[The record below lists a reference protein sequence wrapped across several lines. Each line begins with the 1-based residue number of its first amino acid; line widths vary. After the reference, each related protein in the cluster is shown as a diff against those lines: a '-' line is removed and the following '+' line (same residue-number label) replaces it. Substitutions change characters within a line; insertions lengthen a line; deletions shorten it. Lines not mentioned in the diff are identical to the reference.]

1 MKKMFFMLVAAMMCS
16 MTMTAQSALEL
27 AKEQRKLN
35 EVNTKMLNQK
45 PTRDAKKQARKLK
58 KDGWVVPVGEK
69 TIEKQL
75 TESQLLGEELMVDET
90 GSPTRRYIQH
100 TASQV
105 AGTYNAGYAA
115 ARNAAIVEL
124 ASNLKTQVAAA
135 MQAKLDN
142 SQTSSINAVT
152 IDKFNERAKAI
163 VDASLTNTRA
173 VVAIYRVLRNNNYEV
188 QVRLAYDKKELA
200 ASLKRKMQQE
210 LEMEGDELND
220 LVDEVIK
227 GHI

>member
-1 MKKMFFMLVAAMMCS
+1 MKKIIFMLVAAMMCS

-35 EVNTKMLNQK
+35 EVNTKMLNEK
-45 PTRDAKKQARKLK
+45 PTKDAKKQARQLK
-58 KDGWVVPVGEK
+58 KDGWLVPVGEK
-69 TIEKQL
+69 AIEKQL

-124 ASNLKTQVAAA
+124 AANLKTQVVAA
-135 MQAKLDN
+135 MQTKLDN
-142 SQTSSINAVT
+142 SQTSSISTVT

-173 VVAIYRVLRNNNYEV
+173 VVALYRMVRNNNYEV

-227 GHI
+227 NHI

>member
-1 MKKMFFMLVAAMMCS
+1 MKKCFFMLVAAMMCS

-35 EVNTKMLNQK
+35 EENTKMLNQK

-58 KDGWVVPVGEK
+58 KDGWVVPVGKK

-90 GSPTRRYIQH
+90 GSSTKRYIQH

-173 VVAIYRVLRNNNYEV
+173 VVVIYRVLRNNNYEV
-188 QVRLAYDKKELA
+188 QVGLAYDKKELA

>member
-58 KDGWVVPVGEK
+58 KEGWVVPVGEK

>member
-1 MKKMFFMLVAAMMCS
+1 MLVAVMMCT
-16 MTMTAQSALEL
+16 MTMTAQSAIEL

-35 EVNTKMLNQK
+35 GVNTKILNQK
-45 PTRDAKKQARKLK
+45 PTRYAKKQARQLK
-58 KDGWVVPVGEK
+58 KEGWLVLVGEK
-69 TIEKQL
+69 AMENQL
-75 TESQLLGEELMVDET
+75 MESLLLGEELMVDET
-90 GSPTRRYIQH
+90 GGSTRRYIQH
-100 TASQV
+100 TASQI

-124 ASNLKTQVAAA
+124 AANLKTQVAAA
-135 MQAKLDN
+135 MQSKLDN
-142 SQTSSINAVT
+142 SQTNSISTVT
-152 IDKFNERAKAI
+152 VDKFNERAKSI
-163 VDASLTNTRA
+163 VDASLTNTRP
-173 VVAIYRVLRNNNYEV
+173 VVTIYRMRPNNNYEV

-200 ASLKRKMQQE
+200 ASLKRRMQQE

>member
-1 MKKMFFMLVAAMMCS
+1 MIFMLVAAMMCT
-16 MTMTAQSALEL
+16 MTMTAQSAIEL
-27 AKEQRKLN
+27 AKDQRELN
-35 EVNTKMLNQK
+35 KVNTKMLNQK
-45 PTRDAKKQARKLK
+45 PTRDAKKQARQLK
-58 KDGWVVPVGEK
+58 KAGWLVPVGEK

-124 ASNLKTQVAAA
+124 AANLKTQVAAA

-142 SQTSSINAVT
+142 SQNSSISTAT
-152 IDKFNERAKAI
+152 IDKFNQRARAI

-173 VVAIYRVLRNNNYEV
+173 VVALYRERPNNNYEV

-200 ASLKRKMQQE
+200 ARLKRAMQQE
-210 LEMEGDELND
+210 LEMEGDELD
-220 LVDEVIK
+220 GLVDEVMK
-227 GHI
+227 NHI

>member
-1 MKKMFFMLVAAMMCS
+1 MKKMIFMLVAAMMCS
-16 MTMTAQSALEL
+16 MTMTAQSAVEL

-35 EVNTKMLNQK
+35 EINSKMLNEK
-45 PTRDAKKQARKLK
+45 PTKDAKKQARQLK
-58 KDGWVVPVGEK
+58 KAGWLVPVGEK

-124 ASNLKTQVAAA
+124 AANLKTQVAAA
-135 MQAKLDN
+135 MQSKLDN
-142 SQTSSINAVT
+142 SQTSSISTVT
-152 IDKFNERAKAI
+152 IDKFNQRAKAI
-163 VDASLTNTRA
+163 VDAALTNTRT
-173 VVAIYRVLRNNNYEV
+173 VVAIYRMSRNNNYEV
-188 QVRLAYDKKELA
+188 QVRVAYDKKELA

-210 LEMEGDELND
+210 LETEGDELND

-227 GHI
+227 NHI

>member
-1 MKKMFFMLVAAMMCS
+1 MKKMIFILVTAMLCT
-16 MTMTAQSALEL
+16 MTMNAQSALEL

-35 EVNTKMLNQK
+35 EINAKMLNLK
-45 PTRDAKKQARKLK
+45 PTKDAKKQARQLK
-58 KDGWVVPVGEK
+58 KAGWLVPAGEK
-69 TIEKQL
+69 SIEKQL
-75 TESQLLGEELMVDET
+75 TESQLLGEELMVDEA
-90 GSPTRRYIQH
+90 GSPTKRYIQH

-135 MQAKLDN
+135 MQSKLDN
-142 SQTSSINAVT
+142 NQASSISAVT

-163 VDASLTNTRA
+163 VDASLTNTRT
-173 VVAIYRVLRNNNYEV
+173 VVSLYRERPNNNYEV

-200 ASLKRKMQQE
+200 ASLKRKMQQI
-210 LEMEGDELND
+210 LEMEGDELKG
-220 LVDEVIK
+220 LVDEVMK
-227 GHI
+227 NHI

>member
-1 MKKMFFMLVAAMMCS
+1 MKKVFFMLVAAMMCS

-35 EVNTKMLNQK
+35 EINSKMLNAK
-45 PTRDAKKQARKLK
+45 PTKDAKKQARQLK
-58 KDGWVVPVGEK
+58 KAGWLVPVGEK
-69 TIEKQL
+69 AIEKQL
-75 TESQLLGEELMVDET
+75 TESQLLGEELMVDEA
-90 GSPTRRYIQH
+90 GSPTKRYIQY

-115 ARNAAIVEL
+115 ARHAAIIEL
-124 ASNLKTQVAAA
+124 AANLKTQVVAV
-135 MQAKLDN
+135 MQAELDN
-142 SQTSSINAVT
+142 GQNSSISTVT
-152 IDKFNERAKAI
+152 IDKFNQRSKAI

-173 VVAIYRVLRNNNYEV
+173 VVVLYRERPNNYYEV

-200 ASLKRKMQQE
+200 ANLKRKMQQE

-220 LVDEVIK
+220 LVDEVLRN
-227 GHI
+227 HI

>member
-1 MKKMFFMLVAAMMCS
+1 MKKMIFMLVAAVMCS

-35 EVNTKMLNQK
+35 EINTKMLNQK

-142 SQTSSINAVT
+142 SQTSSINTVT

>member
-1 MKKMFFMLVAAMMCS
+1 MKKMIFMLVAAMMCT
-16 MTMTAQSALEL
+16 MTMTAQSAIEL
-27 AKEQRKLN
+27 AKDQRELN
-35 EVNTKMLNQK
+35 KVNTKMLNQK
-45 PTRDAKKQARKLK
+45 PTRDAKKQARQLK
-58 KDGWVVPVGEK
+58 KAGWLVPVGEK

-124 ASNLKTQVAAA
+124 AANLKTQVAAA

-142 SQTSSINAVT
+142 SQNSSISTAT
-152 IDKFNERAKAI
+152 IDKFNQRARAI

-173 VVAIYRVLRNNNYEV
+173 VVALYRERPNNNYEV

-200 ASLKRKMQQE
+200 ARLKRAMQQE
-210 LEMEGDELND
+210 LEMEGDELD
-220 LVDEVIK
+220 GLVDEVMK
-227 GHI
+227 NHI

>member
-1 MKKMFFMLVAAMMCS
+1 MKKMIFMLVAAMMCS
-16 MTMTAQSALEL
+16 MTMTAQSAVEL

-35 EVNTKMLNQK
+35 EINSKMLNEK
-45 PTRDAKKQARKLK
+45 PTKDAKKQARQLK
-58 KDGWVVPVGEK
+58 KAGWLVPVGEK

-124 ASNLKTQVAAA
+124 AANLKTQVAAA
-135 MQAKLDN
+135 LQSKLDN
-142 SQTSSINAVT
+142 SQTSSINTVT
-152 IDKFNERAKAI
+152 IDKFNQRAKAI

-173 VVAIYRVLRNNNYEV
+173 VVAMYRMVRNNNYEV

-227 GHI
+227 NHI

>member
-1 MKKMFFMLVAAMMCS
+1 MKKMIFMLVAAMMCT
-16 MTMTAQSALEL
+16 MTMTAQSAVEL

-35 EVNTKMLNQK
+35 EINTKMLNQK
-45 PTRDAKKQARKLK
+45 PTRDAKKQARQLK
-58 KDGWVVPVGEK
+58 KAGWLVPVGEK

-75 TESQLLGEELMVDET
+75 TESQLLGEELMTDET

-124 ASNLKTQVAAA
+124 AANLKTQVAAA

-142 SQTSSINAVT
+142 NQTSSISTVT
-152 IDKFNERAKAI
+152 IDKFNQRARAI

-173 VVAIYRVLRNNNYEV
+173 VVAIYRMHPNNNYEV

-200 ASLKRKMQQE
+200 ARLKRAMQQE

-220 LVDEVIK
+220 LVDEVMK
-227 GHI
+227 SHI

>member
-1 MKKMFFMLVAAMMCS
+1 MKKMIFILVTAMLCT
-16 MTMTAQSALEL
+16 MTMNAQSALEL

-35 EVNTKMLNQK
+35 EINAKMLNLK
-45 PTRDAKKQARKLK
+45 PTKDAKKQARQLK
-58 KDGWVVPVGEK
+58 KAGWLVPAGEK
-69 TIEKQL
+69 SIEKQL
-75 TESQLLGEELMVDET
+75 TESQLLGEELMVDEA
-90 GSPTRRYIQH
+90 GSPTKRYIQH

-135 MQAKLDN
+135 MQSKLDN
-142 SQTSSINAVT
+142 NQASSISAVT

-163 VDASLTNTRA
+163 VDASLTNTRT
-173 VVAIYRVLRNNNYEV
+173 VVALYRERPNNNYEV

-200 ASLKRKMQQE
+200 ASLKRKMQQI
-210 LEMEGDELND
+210 LEMEGDELKG
-220 LVDEVIK
+220 LVDEVMK
-227 GHI
+227 NHI

>member
-1 MKKMFFMLVAAMMCS
+1 MKKMIFMLVTAMMCT
-16 MTMTAQSALEL
+16 MTMTAQSAIEL
-27 AKEQRKLN
+27 AKDQRELN
-35 EVNTKMLNQK
+35 KINTKMLNQK
-45 PTRDAKKQARKLK
+45 STRDARIQARKLK
-58 KDGWVVPVGEK
+58 KAGWLVPVGEK

-115 ARNAAIVEL
+115 ARNAAVVEL
-124 ASNLKTQVAAA
+124 AANLKTQVAAA

-142 SQTSSINAVT
+142 NQTSSISTVT
-152 IDKFNERAKAI
+152 IDKFNQRARAI

-173 VVAIYRVLRNNNYEV
+173 VVAIYRMHPNNNYEV

-200 ASLKRKMQQE
+200 ARLKRAMQQE

-220 LVDEVIK
+220 LVDEVMK
-227 GHI
+227 SHI

>member
-1 MKKMFFMLVAAMMCS
+1 MKKMFLMLVAVLMGS
-16 MTMTAQSALEL
+16 MTMTAQNAVEL

-35 EVNTKMLNQK
+35 DINMKMLNAK
-45 PTRDAKKQARKLK
+45 PTKDAKKQARQFK
-58 KDGWVVPVGEK
+58 KDGWVVPAGDKV
-69 TIEKQL
+69 IEKQL

-124 ASNLKTQVAAA
+124 AANLQTQVAAA

-142 SQTSSINAVT
+142 AQTTAITTVT
-152 IDKFNERAKAI
+152 IEKFNQRSKAI
-163 VDASLTNTRA
+163 VDASLTNTRS
-173 VVAIYRVLRNNNYEV
+173 VVAIYRVLPNNNYEV
-188 QVRLAYDKKELA
+188 QVRLAFDKKELA
-200 ASLKRKMQQE
+200 ARLKRMMQQE
-210 LEMEGDELND
+210 LETEGDELND
-220 LVDEVIK
+220 LVDEVLRQ
-227 GHI
+227 HI

>member
-90 GSPTRRYIQH
+90 GSSTRRYIQH

>member
-1 MKKMFFMLVAAMMCS
+1 MIFMLVTAMMCT
-16 MTMTAQSALEL
+16 MTMTAQSAIEL
-27 AKEQRKLN
+27 AKDQRELN
-35 EVNTKMLNQK
+35 KINTKMLNQK
-45 PTRDAKKQARKLK
+45 STRDARIQARKLK
-58 KDGWVVPVGEK
+58 KAGWLVPVGEK

-115 ARNAAIVEL
+115 ARNAAVVEL
-124 ASNLKTQVAAA
+124 AANLKTQVAAA

-142 SQTSSINAVT
+142 NQTSSISTVT
-152 IDKFNERAKAI
+152 IDKFNQRARAI

-173 VVAIYRVLRNNNYEV
+173 VVAIYRMHPNNNYEV

-200 ASLKRKMQQE
+200 ARLKRAMQQE

-220 LVDEVIK
+220 LVDEVMK
-227 GHI
+227 SHI